1 MDRDVAVVLGG
12 VAVLWAGAAVAQ
24 MPSVAVTGMVGHPGP
39 VALSA
44 LKPVAVSA
52 SFHTM
57 HGEQSHRWSG
67 PLLLD
72 VVNAAS
78 VVDAPGK
85 RTHMQHVILARGAD
99 GYAVA
104 IAIGEIE
111 HAGEGKQVIVALRED
126 DKPMAAP
133 RLVVPGD
140 SSFTRGVHDLAG
152 LDVR

>member
-1 MDRDVAVVLGG
+1 MVRGAVVGLGG
-12 VAVLWAGAAVAQ
+12 VAALWAVGALAQ
-24 MPSVAVTGMVGHPGP
+24 APSVQVTGMVAHPGP

-57 HGEQSHRWSG
+57 HGAQSHRWSG

-78 VVDAPGK
+78 VVDVPGK

-111 HAGEGKQVIVALRED
+111 PGGEGKQVIVALRED